1 MNFNIVCASDLYY
14 GFGLYKDNVF
24 KLPWSNKTDMKFFS
38 NITKNTKNPLKKNG
52 IIMGY
57 NTFQSIGKA
66 LPDRVNIVLSNKQ
79 NLKIDNV
86 IVYNN
91 FEDCL
96 KSKKC

>member
-1 MNFNIVCASDLYY
+1 
-14 GFGLYKDNVF
+14 
-24 KLPWSNKTDMKFFS
+24 
-38 NITKNTKNPLKKNG
+38 
-52 IIMGY
+52 MGH

-91 FEDCL
+91 F
-96 KSKKC
+96 